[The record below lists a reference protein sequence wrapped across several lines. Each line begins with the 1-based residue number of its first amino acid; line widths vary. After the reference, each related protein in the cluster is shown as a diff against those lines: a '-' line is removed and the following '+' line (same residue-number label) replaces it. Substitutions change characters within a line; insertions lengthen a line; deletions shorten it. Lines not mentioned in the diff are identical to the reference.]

1 MIASRCLASLVV
13 ALASLGP
20 VAFAQEQSVR
30 PGINERFLAPDVDVD
45 EWVERFEGESREVF
59 DERER
64 IVKELKLKP
73 GMAVADIGAGTG
85 LFTRLFAKEV
95 GREGKVYA
103 VDIAPKMI
111 EYIKETS
118 KELDLPQIKP
128 ILGKDHSAQLPK
140 SSVDLVYICDTYH
153 HFEFPTKMM
162 KSIHQA
168 LKPKGRVALVD
179 FVRIEGESSEWT
191 LEHVRAG
198 QEVFEKEIMACGFK
212 KVREVEGVLEENYFV
227 VFEKV
232 ESNQSDSSPGA
243 KQPAPSVDVEE

>member
-1 MIASRCLASLVV
+1 MFAHLRPLSWILL
-13 ALASLGP
+13 ALAILSSLSL
-20 VAFAQEQSVR
+20 AQDQSVR
-30 PGINERFLAPDVDVD
+30 PGINERFLAPDVDVA

-64 IVKELKLKP
+64 IVKELKLEP
-73 GMAVADIGAGTG
+73 GMAVADVGAGTG
-85 LFTRLFAKEV
+85 LFSRLFAKQV
-95 GREGKVYA
+95 GREGTVHA

-128 ILGKDHSAQLPK
+128 ILGKNHSAQLPK
-140 SSVDLVYICDTYH
+140 NSVDVVFICDTYH

-168 LKPKGRVALVD
+168 LKPKGRVVLID
-179 FVRIEGESSEWT
+179 FVRIEGESSDWT

-232 ESNQSDSSPGA
+232 END
-243 KQPAPSVDVEE
+243 KQPPK

>member
-1 MIASRCLASLVV
+1 MFAPLRPLPWLVLSLALPCLAI
-13 ALASLGP
+13 
-20 VAFAQEQSVR
+20 AQDESVR

-64 IVKELKLKP
+64 IVKELKLRP

-103 VDIAPKMI
+103 VDIAPMLI
-111 EYIKETS
+111 EYIKQTS
-118 KELDLPQIKP
+118 KELDLPQVKP

-140 SSVDLVYICDTYH
+140 NSVDVVYICDTYH

-168 LKPKGRVALVD
+168 LKPKGRVVLVD

-232 ESNQSDSSPGA
+232 ERD
-243 KQPAPSVDVEE
+243 KQPD

>member
-1 MIASRCLASLVV
+1 MSSSRYVATLLLSASVCCSLP
-13 ALASLGP
+13 S
-20 VAFAQEQSVR
+20 FAQDESVR
-30 PGINERFLAPDVDVD
+30 PGINERFLAPDIDVA

-59 DERER
+59 DERDE

-73 GMAVADIGAGTG
+73 GMAVADVGAGTG
-85 LFTRLFAKEV
+85 LFSRLFAKEV

-111 EYIKETS
+111 EYIKKTS

-128 ILGKDHSAQLPK
+128 VLGKDHSAQLPK
-140 SSVDLVYICDTYH
+140 NSVDLVYICDTYH

-168 LKPKGRVALVD
+168 LKPKGRVVLVD
-179 FVRIEGESSEWT
+179 FVRIEGKSSDWT
-191 LEHVRAG
+191 LGHVRAG
-198 QEVFEKEIMACGFK
+198 QEVFEKEIVACGFK

-232 ESNQSDSSPGA
+232 EPAKRHETDESNSRLN
-243 KQPAPSVDVEE
+243 